1 MLIKDLDIKKGLLG
15 ALAKLGYEETT
26 PVQEKAL
33 PTLLAGKDAEVE
45 APTGTGKT
53 LCYGIPLL
61 NGLVPDDYSIQALV
75 LCPTREL
82 AIQVEKELNKF
93 GAGLP
98 YFKAVTVYGGQKEQH
113 QLKELAKKPS
123 VVVATPGRLL
133 DFIKQKKVDISKVK
147 CLILDECDEMLDMG
161 FIRDINSIILNVKGE
176 HQTSLYS
183 ATISDDIKKVSKKYL
198 KPDFVSVKVVRD
210 EAHLTQIEQR
220 YVEVTEAS
228 KKETLVDLLN
238 SVSFVRAFVFARTKH
253 RVKNLEKLLSSSTA
267 HSITSLQGNLSQ
279 NKRDKSMEAFRSY
292 KADVMVATDIAARGI
307 DISDVDLVIN
317 FDPPTQDEFYLHR
330 IGRTGRV
337 EAKGTSYTFLNR
349 GERSLIKRYES
360 LSKAPINKY
369 EVTKGKGII
378 MNKYLLSIEKD
389 LNQDI
394 EAQTAEI
401 KEACDHFTEVA
412 GRTVLPIEIAAIL
425 LQKLESENTEELP
438 SEKHFESIEKNKEKK
453 ASDPNK
459 DRFFLNIGV
468 RDGMDETAL
477 TKFLCDSVTG
487 LAEADIGDIYM
498 KEAFSFFSIT
508 KEKEDALI
516 EAFKAKDLDG
526 RELRLD
532 KADERKPFKKSGSFG
547 RDSYHSDRS
556 SSYHGRGGSSN
567 HYGNRGGY
575 SHGGSSRGGYESHD
589 RGGENSGYENSY
601 NGFSHSSDSRGSYG
615 GSRGGSSYGGSR
627 GGSSYGGSRGGSSYG
642 RGGSRGGSSYGKGS
656 RGGSYSKG
664 PRSSSFKKKH
674 D

>member
-1 MLIKDLDIKKGLLG
+1 MLASIASKIMLIKDLKIKNGLLST
-15 ALAKLGYEETT
+15 LAKLGYEETT

-33 PTLLAGKDAEVE
+33 PTLLSGLDAEVE

-61 NGLVPDDYSIQALV
+61 NELVPDDYSIQSLV

-98 YFKAVTVYGGQKEQH
+98 YLKAVTIYGGQKEQH

-133 DFIKQKKVDISKVK
+133 DFIKSKKVDISKVK
-147 CLILDECDEMLDMG
+147 FLVLDECDEMLDMG
-161 FIRDINSIILNVKGE
+161 FIKDINSIILTIKGE

-183 ATISDDIKKVSKKYL
+183 ATISDDIKQVSKKYL
-198 KPDFVSVKVVRD
+198 KKDFVSVKVVRD

-220 YVEVTEAS
+220 YVETTEGG

-238 SVSFVRAFVFARTKH
+238 SLSFVRAFVFARTKH
-253 RVKNLEKLLSSSTA
+253 RVKNLEKLLAESTN

-279 NKRDKSMEAFRSY
+279 NKRDKAMEDFRNY

-349 GERSLIKRYES
+349 NERSLIKRYEA

-369 EVTKGKGII
+369 EVAKGKGTI

-389 LNQDI
+389 LNQNIDA
-394 EAQTAEI
+394 ETAEI
-401 KEACDHFTEVA
+401 KEACDHFTEVQ
-412 GRTVLPIEIAAIL
+412 GRTVLPIEVAAIL
-425 LQKLESENTEELP
+425 LKKLESEDTVEIT
-438 SEKHFESIEKNKEKK
+438 SEKHYESIEKNKEKK
-453 ASDPNK
+453 AEDPNK
-459 DRFFLNIGV
+459 DRFFLNIGA
-468 RDGMDETAL
+468 RDGMDENAIV
-477 TKFLCDSVTG
+477 KFICS
-487 LAEADIGDIYM
+487 AEPSIKEEDIGDVYM
-498 KEAFSFFSIT
+498 KEAFSFFSVT
-508 KEKEDALI
+508 KEKEDSLI
-516 EAFKAKDLDG
+516 AAFKDKELDG

-532 KADERKPFKKSGSFG
+532 KADERKPFKKSYSDRGGSRG
-547 RDSYHSDRS
+547 GSRGGYHSS
-556 SSYHGRGGSSN
+556 SSGYRGGHGGSYGGHGGSYSGHSGGYGGRGGSRS
-567 HYGNRGGY
+567 GGY
-575 SHGGSSRGGYESHD
+575 HSHD
-589 RGGENSGYENSY
+589 DSYHGANSGYENSY
-601 NGFSHSSDSRGSYG
+601 HGFDHSDDRSSGSSYKSSSHKGY
-615 GSRGGSSYGGSR
+615 GSRGG
-627 GGSSYGGSRGGSSYG
+627 
-642 RGGSRGGSSYGKGS
+642 
-656 RGGSYSKG
+656 
-664 PRSSSFKKKH
+664 RSSSYKKKY
-674 D
+674 